1 MLLDGEQHGFVVCIS
16 GVVKNLEDGAAS
28 EGQRNCFI
36 SPNSKKKKIKNGH
49 RRPPHVVSFR
59 FCMGRSLYYALLNF
73 LIKFVKQR
81 AREELAEGHIKPIT
95 KLFNGSTSK
104 VRSVRFRL

>member
-36 SPNSKKKKIKNGH
+36 SLNSKKKKSKMDI
-49 RRPPHVVSFR
+49 
-59 FCMGRSLYYALLNF
+59 
-73 LIKFVKQR
+73 
-81 AREELAEGHIKPIT
+81 EEL
-95 KLFNGSTSK
+95 LM
-104 VRSVRFRL
+104 

>member
-28 EGQRNCFI
+28 EGQR
-36 SPNSKKKKIKNGH
+36 
-49 RRPPHVVSFR
+49 RTPHVISFR
-59 FCMGRSLYYALLNF
+59 FCMGRSLYYALLYF

-81 AREELAEGHIKPIT
+81 TREELVEGHIKPIT

>member
-36 SPNSKKKKIKNGH
+36 SLNSKKKHKKMDIEELLMW
-49 RRPPHVVSFR
+49 FR
-59 FCMGRSLYYALLNF
+59 FDSAWGGPFVMLY
-73 LIKFVKQR
+73 
-81 AREELAEGHIKPIT
+81 
-95 KLFNGSTSK
+95 
-104 VRSVRFRL
+104 